1 MHLFSTFSA
10 ALGIARTSSVLH
22 SLARKFAL
30 RFSAAL
36 GNMSKL
42 YCTRLH
48 ENWLRLGIIQVNL
61 ASALALHK
69 RSYKMHLWRRLGI
82 VRPNKFVGLCSRLA
96 QSFVSTVL
104 GSTGALFAGYVLLV
118 SLPRLFCY
126 FNGYSRCPIIVGQLH
141 RNYGATT
148 IKGIK
153 TIILLVGTTIKG
165 KKLFFRRI
173 TLVFFPFIFLVNG
186 NLVVVDYCTS
196 Y

>member
-1 MHLFSTFSA
+1 MCPCDAHPSFFLHINAPFLDIFGCA
-10 ALGIARTSSVLH
+10 RQYEQALLH

-96 QSFVSTVL
+96 QTFVFNSPLLDWSSIRRLCFTCF
-104 GSTGALFAGYVLLV
+104 SAPSVLLFQRV
-118 SLPRLFCY
+118 FPLPHNC
-126 FNGYSRCPIIVGQLH
+126 GAAAPQLWGNDDKGDQNNYLAC
-141 RNYGATT
+141 RNNY
-148 IKGIK
+148 KGEK
-153 TIILLVGTTIKG
+153 IIL
-165 KKLFFRRI
+165 
-173 TLVFFPFIFLVNG
+173 
-186 NLVVVDYCTS
+186 
-196 Y
+196 